1 MPSSRKVTASPR
13 KGRAPAR
20 ALGRRREATLVESR
34 RREIVDHAVRL
45 MEEKGFA
52 AMSVQHIADALEF
65 SKANFYHHVDSKENL
80 LHEIFVETLQFS
92 LGRIEEIVGSECPT
106 SDQLRALIE
115 FYVSLMIDR
124 RAVMLVWFKERAHL
138 TPAHQKEV
146 VRLEQQILAALEQFY
161 ARGIAEGIF
170 KPLDVDLIR
179 TAIFG
184 MCFMLTKLLD
194 KNDRG
199 RIPAIPRQFQD
210 LACTGLLA

>member
-1 MPSSRKVTASPR
+1 
-13 KGRAPAR
+13 
-20 ALGRRREATLVESR
+20 
-34 RREIVDHAVRL
+34 

-65 SKANFYHHVDSKENL
+65 SKANFYHHVDSKEKL

-92 LGRIEEIVGSECPT
+92 LGRIEEIVGSGRPT
-106 SDQLRALIE
+106 SDQFRALIE

-138 TPAHQKEV
+138 TRAHQKEV
-146 VRLEQQILAALEQFY
+146 VRLEQQILASLERFY

-184 MCFMLTKLLD
+184 MCFMLTKLMD
-194 KNDRG
+194 KNDRA
-199 RIPAIPRQFQD
+199 RTAAITRQFQD